1 MAQNIDQVF
10 RQLGRTEKAR
20 FIEKNLEY
28 ASEQAIAEFVDTYF
42 LGVARHLPIETLEA
56 MLHSKEDQNKSNE
69 AAGNY
74 LRTVLLRVQQA
85 HHSWGAGRGKASVRT
100 SVHSRTHGLPQG
112 DDPEG
117 IHRPLYCHRGNE
129 RHEG

>member
-1 MAQNIDQVF
+1 MAQNIDQAF

-28 ASEQAIAEFVDTYF
+28 ASEEAVAEYVDTYF

-69 AAGNY
+69 AAGN
-74 LRTVLLRVQQA
+74 
-85 HHSWGAGRGKASVRT
+85 
-100 SVHSRTHGLPQG
+100 
-112 DDPEG
+112 
-117 IHRPLYCHRGNE
+117 
-129 RHEG
+129 